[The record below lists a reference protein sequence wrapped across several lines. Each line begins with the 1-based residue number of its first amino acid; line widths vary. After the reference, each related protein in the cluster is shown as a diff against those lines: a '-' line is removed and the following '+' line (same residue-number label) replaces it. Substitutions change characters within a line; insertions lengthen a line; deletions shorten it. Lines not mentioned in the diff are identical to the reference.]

1 MAEAVLSNVDLVHLI
16 LHHARLQ
23 PSTFVVASRVC
34 KTWRAACLR
43 DASLLIKAASECRYM
58 TKQVVMGLF
67 VLSNAEVNALPRTVW
82 PRKESGLV
90 YRYEPAR
97 VIVEALRL
105 AGGVDGMKKR
115 LLKRARYQASVEV
128 AFGENW
134 RELYLPRRGHV
145 QITC

>member
-1 MAEAVLSNVDLVHLI
+1 MAIPLSTIIHSIPTLGTEPLTGTTPERRMESCR
-16 LHHARLQ
+16 A
-23 PSTFVVASRVC
+23 
-34 KTWRAACLR
+34 WRAACLR

-67 VLSNAEVNALPRTVW
+67 VLSNAEANALPRTVW